1 MPCTNMLESL
11 AVNTSDSEVMQCDVN
26 ATAQNTT
33 ARVLVCCGISVRA
46 FSV

>member
-1 MPCTNMLESL
+1 MLESL

-33 ARVLVCCGISVRA
+33 ARVQYVVESV
-46 FSV
+46 